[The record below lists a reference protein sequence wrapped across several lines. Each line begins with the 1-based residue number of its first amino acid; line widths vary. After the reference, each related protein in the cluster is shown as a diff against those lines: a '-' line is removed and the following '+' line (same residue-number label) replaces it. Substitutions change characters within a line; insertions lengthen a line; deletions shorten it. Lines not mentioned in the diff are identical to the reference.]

1 MAALLLLTSSAGCR
15 AIRKHVESRQG
26 IAARKLS
33 RQGLEAMHEGRWNA
47 AEELFS
53 GALELSK
60 LDDRAQ
66 WGMAESLWTRG
77 EQLDAIEHMEQ
88 AVRLSGSDPQLVVRL
103 GRMYYEVGRFE
114 DAAQQSEEALVSGR
128 SLPEAWRLR
137 GDILGKRGADDA
149 ALAAYHRALALQ
161 ADYPEVQV
169 AIADVYHRQ
178 RRYDRLLA
186 TLDRLRDNVT
196 ADASPIRAEMLRGI
210 AMGEL
215 GRPREAA
222 QCFAAIAERSPGDVE
237 ILLKLAEAEY
247 QAGDLAAARHALD
260 RVLQLDSEHSEG
272 LALAARINDPQQRLA
287 RELEKPTSNH

>member
-1 MAALLLLTSSAGCR
+1 MAAYLLLTSAAGCR

-47 AEELFS
+47 AEELFA

-66 WGMAESLWTRG
+66 WGMAEALWLRG
-77 EQLDAIEHMEQ
+77 EQLEAIAHMEQ

-103 GRMYYEVGRFE
+103 GRMYFEVGRFE
-114 DAAQQSEEALVSGR
+114 EAELQSEEALVSGR
-128 SLPEAWRLR
+128 SSAEAWGLR
-137 GDILGKRGADDA
+137 GDILAKRGADDE
-149 ALAAYHRALALQ
+149 ALAAYHRALALR

-178 RRYDRLLA
+178 GRYDRLLA
-186 TLDRLRDNVT
+186 TLDRLRDNVA
-196 ADASPIRAEMLRGI
+196 ADASPIRAEMLRGM

-222 QCFAAIAERSPGDVE
+222 QCFAAIAARSPSDLE
-237 ILLKLAEAEY
+237 ILMKLAEAEF
-247 QAGDLAAARHALD
+247 QAGDLAAARQAVG
-260 RVLQLDSEHSEG
+260 RVMQLDPESAEG
-272 LALAARINDPQQRLA
+272 RALVARMNAPQQRLA